1 MLYSFLK
8 KSMKNFNLFVLYSFY
23 IYLFIYNFG
32 VNDVIDIGV
41 SFYSIECIF
50 IFVKCGLF

>member
-1 MLYSFLK
+1 
-8 KSMKNFNLFVLYSFY
+8 MKNFNLFVLYSFY